1 MTAALED
8 LEHTKDDLRD
18 SGLAALG
25 VTGEESAPGLLSV
38 LRRHGAYP
46 LAALFLLYVVDQF
59 QSAAINTLAP
69 EISDGLGI
77 PIAGVAAL
85 YSLQALTASV
95 VALPVAALVQRVPR
109 RASVSIVTA
118 FIWAASTGMTGFVAG
133 TFALA
138 MVVAADGASSASV
151 RAVHPS
157 LLYDLYPPAGR
168 VRVFSVYTSA
178 VYVSLVVAPAVVAG
192 LSYAGLTW
200 RGTFLVMGA
209 LCLLVAC
216 FAVRLRDPGF
226 GAQDTALLREAV
238 RAEIGAQDE
247 TDAPDTDLRFFET
260 VRRVLMIATVR
271 RLLVAFTFL
280 GMFLT
285 PLALF
290 LTVYLND
297 HFLIGPT
304 GRGLFNSLTPVGSIV
319 GLVAIGRVG
328 DRWFHGS
335 PGKLM
340 RQTGLIMA
348 AGVLL
353 LALSALMPTLLLF
366 GFLVAL
372 ARGCFAMMTPGMTV
386 VLGAVIP
393 AQARSHAVAL
403 QGIATFGVGSLVGVL
418 FLGGLQDRYGVGVAI
433 VALAAPGLL
442 ASALLASTSKLV
454 EPDIARLVDT
464 VVEEEEAR
472 ALRLAGTKV
481 PLLAVRKVD
490 FAYDQLQVLFDVS
503 FTLDEGEMV
512 ALLGT
517 NGAGKSTL
525 LRVISGLGLPSTG
538 SVRFNGADVTFLDPQ
553 RRVDLGIMQ
562 ISGGKGTFPRLTVM
576 ENLRAFAYPLGRDRA
591 AIDAGIQKTFEVFP
605 RLAER
610 RNQVAGTMSG
620 GENQMLALA
629 CAFMVKPKILLIDE
643 LSLGLAPKIVGE
655 LLDLVR
661 RINAKGTAVV
671 LVEQSVNIAL
681 SLVDHAYFMEKGA
694 IRFDGPADELLER
707 GDLLRS
713 VFLEGATKGLTR

>member
-8 LEHTKDDLRD
+8 VEHAKEDLRD

-25 VTGEESAPGLLSV
+25 VTGEESAPSLLAV
-38 LRRHGAYP
+38 LRTHGAYP
-46 LAALFLLYVVDQF
+46 LLALFLLYVVDQF
-59 QSAAINTLAP
+59 QASAINTLAP

-77 PIAGVAAL
+77 PITGVAAL
-85 YSLQALTASV
+85 YSLQALMASV
-95 VALPVAALVQRVPR
+95 VSLPVAALVQRVPR
-109 RASVSIVTA
+109 RAAVSIVTA
-118 FIWAASTGMTGFVAG
+118 FIWAAATGMTAFVAG
-133 TFALA
+133 TLALA
-138 MVVAADGASSASV
+138 LVVSADGASSASV

-157 LLYDLYPPAGR
+157 LLYDLYPPAAR
-168 VRVFSVYTSA
+168 VRVFSIYTSA

-192 LSYAGLTW
+192 LSFAGLTW
-200 RGTFLVMGA
+200 RGTCLVMGVI
-209 LCLLVAC
+209 CLVVAC

-226 GAQDTALLREAV
+226 GAQDSALLRAAV
-238 RAEIGAQDE
+238 RAEIGTQDE
-247 TDAPDTDLRFFET
+247 QDEVDTDLRFFET
-260 VRRVLMIATVR
+260 VRRVLLLATVR

-290 LTVYLND
+290 LTVYLNER
-297 HFLIGPT
+297 FLLGPA
-304 GRGLFNSLTPVGSIV
+304 GRGVFNTLTPVGSIV
-319 GLVAIGRVG
+319 GLVVIGRVG
-328 DRWFHGS
+328 DRWFHGD

-340 RQTGLIMA
+340 RRTGLIMA

-353 LALSALMPTLLLF
+353 LAVSALMPTLVLF
-366 GFLVAL
+366 GVLVSLAL
-372 ARGCFAMMTPGMTV
+372 GCFAMLGPGMTV
-386 VLGAVIP
+386 ALGSVIP
-393 AQARSHAVAL
+393 AQARSHVIAL

-418 FLGGLQDRYGVGVAI
+418 FLGGLQDRYGVGAAI
-433 VALAAPGLL
+433 AALAAPGLV
-442 ASALLASTSKLV
+442 ASALLASTGRLV
-454 EPDIARLVDT
+454 GPDIARLVDA

-472 ALRLAGTKV
+472 ALRLSGTKV

-525 LRVISGLGLPSTG
+525 LRVISGLGLPSAG

-562 ISGGKGTFPRLTVM
+562 ISGGKGTFPRLTVT
-576 ENLRAFAYPLGRDRA
+576 ENLRAFAYPLGRDKA
-591 AIDAGIQKTFEVFP
+591 ALDAGIEKTFEVFP

-610 RNQVAGTMSG
+610 RHQVAGTMSG

-629 CAFMVKPKILLIDE
+629 CAFMVKPRILLIDE

-661 RINAKGTAVV
+661 RINAEGTAVV

-681 SLVDHAYFMEKGA
+681 SLVDHAYFMEKGQ